1 MALRGDSP
9 SSIPSSAPPLQT
21 EPEETGE
28 VGEGGEGRWG
38 EVREEEVK

>member
-1 MALRGDSP
+1 MALPWGQSLQHSFI
-9 SSIPSSAPPLQT
+9 SST

-38 EVREEEVK
+38 DG